1 MHVRTA
7 YVILQGK
14 TYSMIG
20 PRLGTTAFDK
30 QQLLTESDGFL
41 ARAYANVFQ
50 SIEARQSEVHVAV
63 RASCCE
69 VYHEQVTCKS
79 CWECWEGG
87 HTVCKK
93 THQQR
98 HTERKERQRNKGSVL
113 LPSYV
118 VVACVQPSCC
128 PAGTASER

>member
-1 MHVRTA
+1 M
-7 YVILQGK
+7 QGK

-50 SIEARQSEVHVAV
+50 SIEARQSEMHVEV

-69 VYHEQVTCKS
+69 IYHEQVTQGFYP
-79 CWECWEGG
+79 GG
-87 HTVCKK
+87 GGVGPGWGTG
-93 THQQR
+93 
-98 HTERKERQRNKGSVL
+98 EKGGCDVL
-113 LPSYV
+113 NVRLT
-118 VVACVQPSCC
+118 ACMCTC
-128 PAGTASER
+128 LCTASILMF